1 MKKNLLLFFL
11 FFYSQHLSAQK
22 ISKITYLYQDDV
34 GFQCPSYLFVSASDA
49 SFRIHDPRPNGL
61 FQPESGGN
69 DFVAKESDE
78 LNNQAYYVD
87 NDSISTFFY
96 SKQNKSI
103 ARFPFDDGKELLYEQ
118 VERQASSWQLINE
131 SKKIQNYLCKK
142 AQIQKNGRKFIVWYT
157 LQIPISYG
165 PLKLNGLPGLI
176 LEIEEAEKYC
186 KIVFQSME
194 LDTRDL
200 THLSIRKYLENKQ
213 IQSFE
218 EYEKMMLK
226 RIIGKKVGMVNE
238 ISKFKADQGID
249 SSGEMKFMISNNEFY
264 GAILDLPRNVASALD
279 SIKL

>member
-1 MKKNLLLFFL
+1 M
-11 FFYSQHLSAQK
+11 
-22 ISKITYLYQDDV
+22 
-34 GFQCPSYLFVSASDA
+34 
-49 SFRIHDPRPNGL
+49 
-61 FQPESGGN
+61 
-69 DFVAKESDE
+69 
-78 LNNQAYYVD
+78 
-87 NDSISTFFY
+87 
-96 SKQNKSI
+96 
-103 ARFPFDDGKELLYEQ
+103 YEQ

-194 LDTRDL
+194 LDTKDL